1 MQEREPGWRWLINK
15 FATKA
20 HFMRAIATMILTI
33 AAYQALAVGKVDD
46 TWLALVGMV
55 IGYYFKGGE
64 CTHDHEAEKAD

>member
-1 MQEREPGWRWLINK
+1 
-15 FATKA
+15 
-20 HFMRAIATMILTI
+20 MRAIATMILTI